1 MIRATQNKTSI
12 VRETTAKYSHV
23 VDGEIKTEEIRVRY
37 RSLSIKA
44 LREQKQLIA
53 DKKDDAYISDTV
65 FAVVEELPDFV
76 DEKDKPIVLTLE
88 FFEEMNL
95 DNLKAIK
102 DAIDGDV
109 NPELGKQS

>member
-1 MIRATQNKTSI
+1 MITTAQNKTPI
-12 VRETTAKYSHV
+12 VRETKAKYTHQV
-23 VDGEIKTEEIRVRY
+23 GGEIRTEEIRVRY

-44 LREQKQLIA
+44 LKEQKQLIA

-65 FAVVEELPDFV
+65 FAVVDELPDFV
-76 DEKDKPIVLTLE
+76 GEDNKPIELTLE
-88 FFEEMNL
+88 FFEEMSI

-109 NPELGKQS
+109 NPKSQTQS